1 MKKLL
6 VFMAFVVGLLTA
18 PVLAAETTKSSIFK
32 ISSKT
37 NNYRVVKDKAYW
49 TRIWYKKQAA
59 KGIFYRK
66 HVSGKSRVR
75 KNRRY
80 KNRYLRNKSVRKN
93 RYSKKRNRRVAS
105 LRKSKRRIKRGGIVA
120 KVNLSTQRMHVYKNG
135 VHQYTWKVS
144 SGRKGYRTPTGT
156 WRVGRMHKKY
166 YSRKY
171 NNAPMPYSM
180 FYSGGFAI
188 HGTGAVS
195 RLGRPASHG
204 CVRLQ
209 TGNAAKLYSL
219 MRKHGRGRV
228 VVSY

>member
-6 VFMAFVVGLLTA
+6 VFLTFVVGLLSA
-18 PVLAAETTKSSIFK
+18 PVMAAETTKSPVVK
-32 ISSKT
+32 LATETSSYAGK
-37 NNYRVVKDKAYW
+37 KDKAYW
-49 TRIWYKKQAA
+49 TRVWYRKQAA
-59 KGIFYRK
+59 KGIY
-66 HVSGKSRVR
+66 
-75 KNRRY
+75 Y
-80 KNRYLRNKSVRKN
+80 KNHTYGKKKYRS
-93 RYSKKRNRRVAS
+93 SKKRYTNRNLKKRSRVNKRKRVA
-105 LRKSKRRIKRGGIVA
+105 KYTPTKRRIKRGGIVA
-120 KVNLSTQRMHVYKNG
+120 KVNLTTQRMHVYKNG

-156 WRVGRMHKKY
+156 WRVGRMHKEY

-228 VVSY
+228 TVSY

>member
-6 VFMAFVVGLLTA
+6 IFMTFIVGLISA
-18 PVLAAETTKSSIFK
+18 PVMAAE
-32 ISSKT
+32 ISKGVEINVTSQT
-37 NNYRVVKDKAYW
+37 NAYTGKKDKAYW
-49 TRIWYKKQAA
+49 TRVWYRKQAA
-59 KGIFYRK
+59 RGIY
-66 HVSGKSRVR
+66 
-75 KNRRY
+75 Y
-80 KNRYLRNKSVRKN
+80 KNRHFGKKKYS
-93 RYSKKRNRRVAS
+93 SKKRLSKKRYNRKRRSRVAKYS
-105 LRKSKRRIKRGGIVA
+105 PRKRKYSRSGIVA

-156 WRVGRMHKKY
+156 WRVGHMTKMH

-171 NNAPMPYSM
+171 NNSPMPYSM
-180 FYSGGFAI
+180 FYKGGYAI

-209 TGNAAKLYSL
+209 TGNAAKLFSL